1 VFIAEV
7 LGSVVAGHKTDNMDG
22 LSLRIVRKIS
32 PDNLE
37 SGDAYTVAVDVLGVS
52 EGEWVLVATGSTAR
66 QTHLTDNRPV
76 DAVIMAIVDTWQTAD
91 IVRYTR
97 SEIPSTL

>member
-7 LGSVVAGHKTDNMDG
+7 LGSVVSSHKTDNMDG

-37 SGDAYTVAVDVLGVS
+37 SGDAYMVAVDAMGVS

-76 DAVIMAIVDTWQTAD
+76 DAVIMAIVDMWQTAD
-91 IVRYTR
+91 IVRYIR
-97 SEIPSTL
+97 SEIPSIL

>member
-7 LGSVVAGHKTDNMDG
+7 LGSVVSSHKTDNMDG
-22 LSLRIVRKIS
+22 LPLRIVRKIS

-37 SGDAYTVAVDVLGVS
+37 AGDAYTVAVDVLGVS

-66 QTHLTDNRPV
+66 QTHLTDHRPV
-76 DAVIMAIVDTWQTAD
+76 DAVIMAIVDMWQTAD
-91 IVRYTR
+91 TVRYTR
-97 SEIPSTL
+97 SEIPSIL

>member
-1 VFIAEV
+1 
-7 LGSVVAGHKTDNMDG
+7 MDG

-37 SGDAYTVAVDVLGVS
+37 PSDVYTVAVDVLGVS
-52 EGEWVLVATGSTAR
+52 EGELVLVATGSTAR
-66 QTHLTDNRPV
+66 QTHITDNRPV
-76 DAVIMAIVDTWQTAD
+76 DAVIMAIVDTWQSAHV
-91 IVRYTR
+91 VRYNR